1 MLLKLAMRNLLGA
14 GLRTWLNVF
23 VTSLSF
29 VMIIFSSGMYKG
41 LIEYSRRV
49 VIRTEIAGG
58 AYWHPEYDPKD
69 PLTLDDSHAPVPE
82 AVAKQVALG
91 LAAPVLVIQGSAYPE
106 GRMVPLMIRG
116 IPPDQQAVEL
126 PTAALDG
133 YVGAAIPV
141 LMGAGMAGKMQV
153 ERSDVFVLRW
163 RDAAGTYDA
172 DEAEVVTIMNTENF
186 NVDRGQLWVPL
197 DRLQRMSNMAG
208 HATYVV
214 LNRGAEVLA
223 DPGGWPTRDI
233 DYLSR
238 DIVAAVKADQPYAR
252 TLYGI
257 LLALAGMG
265 IFNSQVLSI
274 FRRRKEIGT
283 LMALGMARNRIITL
297 FTTEGG
303 FHSLLALALGAL
315 YGGPLF
321 WFTANSGIPLPYD
334 AAAVG
339 FVIGKRLVPA
349 YPIGLLIGTM
359 LLVTA
364 VVTVVSYLPA
374 RRIAKMKPTDALTGR
389 TN

>member
-1 MLLKLAMRNLLGA
+1 MLFKLALRNLLGA

-29 VMIIFSSGMYKG
+29 VMIIFTSGMYKG
-41 LIEYSRRV
+41 MIEYSRRII
-49 VIRTEIAGG
+49 IRIEIAGG

-69 PLTLDDSHAPVPE
+69 PLTLDDSHASVPPPV
-82 AVAKQVALG
+82 AQQVALG
-91 LAAPVLVIQGSAYPE
+91 VAAPVLVIQGSAYPD
-106 GRMVPLMIRG
+106 GRMVPLIIRG

-133 YVGAAIPV
+133 YAGTAIPV
-141 LMGAGMAGKMQV
+141 LIGAGMAGTMQV
-153 ERSDVFVLRW
+153 EQGDVFVLRW

-172 DEAEVVTIMNTENF
+172 YEAEVVTIMNTDNF

-197 DRLQRMSNMAG
+197 SRLRRMAG
-208 HATYVV
+208 MAGQATYVV
-214 LNRGAEVLA
+214 LNTGAEVLA

-238 DIVAAVKADQPYAR
+238 DIVAAVQADQAYAR
-252 TLYGI
+252 SLYGI

-303 FHSLLALALGAL
+303 FHSLLALAMGAL
-315 YGGPLF
+315 YGGPLL
-321 WFTANSGIPLPYD
+321 WFTATSGIPLPYD

-339 FVIGKRLVPA
+339 FVIGKRLLPV
-349 YPIGLLIGTM
+349 YPLALLIGTM
-359 LLVTA
+359 LLVTV

-374 RRIAKMKPTDALTGR
+374 RRIAKMKPTEALTGR
-389 TN
+389 IN